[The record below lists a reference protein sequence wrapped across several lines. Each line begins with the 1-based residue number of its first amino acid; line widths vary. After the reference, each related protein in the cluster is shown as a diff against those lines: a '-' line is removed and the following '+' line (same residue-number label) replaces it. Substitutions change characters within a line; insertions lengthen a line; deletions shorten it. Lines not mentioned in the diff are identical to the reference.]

1 MEKGKFRIVSVDTCT
16 VSCGDI
22 DFSRIEALGEA
33 KFYDVLTPDELAS
46 AAADADALLVNKA
59 EVTRGLL
66 EKCPRLKYVGTY
78 STGYNNIDLAAL
90 KERGII
96 CCNVPGY
103 STNAVCQHVF
113 ALLFMFVGRT
123 DKYAA
128 SVAAG
133 DWIKSKSFCYLP
145 WSMGEVYGKTMGIY
159 GYGNIGRAVARAA
172 EAFGMKVIVHTRS
185 VPQNCP
191 YELVSADEIF
201 EGSDYLSLHCPL
213 SPATE
218 KIVNARTLALMKPSA
233 VLINTA
239 RGGLVDEYALAGALN
254 GGKIA
259 GACTDVLTREP
270 MERGNPLLTAKNC
283 IITPHIAWGPRETRA
298 RLVDIVAENLAAF
311 LAGRPQNVVPYNK

>member
-46 AAADADALLVNKA
+46 AAAAADALLVNKA

-66 EKCPRLKYVGTY
+66 EKC
-78 STGYNNIDLAAL
+78 LA
-90 KERGII
+90 
-96 CCNVPGY
+96 
-103 STNAVCQHVF
+103 
-113 ALLFMFVGRT
+113 
-123 DKYAA
+123 
-128 SVAAG
+128 
-133 DWIKSKSFCYLP
+133 FCYLP

-201 EGSDYLSLHCPL
+201 ERSDYLSLHCPL